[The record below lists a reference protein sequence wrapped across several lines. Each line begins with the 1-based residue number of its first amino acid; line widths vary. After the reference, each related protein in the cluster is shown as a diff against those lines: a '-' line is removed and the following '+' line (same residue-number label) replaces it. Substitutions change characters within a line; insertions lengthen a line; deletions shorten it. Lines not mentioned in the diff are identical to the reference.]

1 MNELALF
8 AGAGGEILGGHLLGW
23 RTVCAVE
30 WDSYAASVLVARQND
45 KVLPPFPIWDD
56 VQTFDG
62 HPWRGIV
69 DVVSGGFPCQ
79 DISIAGRG
87 DGLDGERSS
96 MWKHMA
102 RIVGEVR
109 PRYVYV
115 ENSPML
121 LVRGLDRVLA
131 DLTTLG
137 YDARWGIV
145 SAADVGAPHQRERIW
160 IVANARHGCWGD
172 IGIVEERDHS
182 SGERT
187 TYSSPISGSSE
198 QPQDVA
204 NTRSIGRNDGG
215 NIWQERHVLHNV
227 NGDASQGQ
235 PERQGRKCG
244 AGSVSADVADTI
256 NEGLQ
261 RGLHRGQDQERKN
274 KLGHAGCSGSAHGQS
289 TQNWW
294 TVEPNVGRVAD
305 GVAARVDRLKA
316 IGNGQ
321 VPEVARTAWNLLKG
335 DNHG

>member
-8 AGAGGEILGGHLLGW
+8 AGAGGGILGGHLLGW

-30 WDSYAASVLVARQND
+30 WEPYPASILCARQND
-45 KVLPPFPIWDD
+45 KVLPSFPIWDD

-62 HPWRGIV
+62 QPWRGIV

-102 RIVGEVR
+102 RIVGQVR
-109 PRYVYV
+109 PQYVYV

-160 IVANARHGCWGD
+160 IVAHP
-172 IGIVEERDHS
+172 HS
-182 SGERT
+182 DGRAGT
-187 TYSSPISGSSE
+187 TITRSTQEAVRQKQAGQIDSR
-198 QPQDVA
+198 DVA
-204 NTRSIGRNDGG
+204 RTSC
-215 NIWQERHVLHNV
+215 VPTTP
-227 NGDASQGQ
+227 SY
-235 PERQGRKCG
+235 
-244 AGSVSADVADTI
+244 VANTI

-261 RGLHRGQDQERKN
+261 RGLHRGQDQGRKN

-305 GVAARVDRLKA
+305 GVAARVDRLKS

-335 DNHG
+335 NNHG